1 MYNTIIHS
9 QYGKPQTIQI
19 VKEPCADY
27 KQDAKM
33 LYNVLQEIPRK
44 TWEELEKL
52 FNENKWYQRTVLLN
66 YNYIN
71 NPLTNT

>member
-52 FNENKWYQRTVLLN
+52 FNENK
-66 YNYIN
+66 
-71 NPLTNT
+71 